1 MSDTDSITPVA
12 VVTGS
17 SSGIGAATARRLAN
31 DGFHVVVHAA
41 RNARGARRLALEL
54 AESGQCE
61 TQVELCD
68 FSVPSSLSEFV
79 DRCFSWRGRVDA
91 WINNA
96 GADVLT
102 GESGKLPFEKKL
114 KTVLEVDVV
123 ATLVLSR
130 LVAERMKAQPPIP
143 GHATRGSIVNMGW
156 DQAATGMAGDSGQ
169 MFAASKGA
177 IMAATSSL
185 AQSFAP
191 DIRVNCTAPGWIQ
204 TAWGKEASEPWQARA
219 RRDSL
224 LDRWGQPDD
233 VAAVVSFLCGPD
245 SQFVN
250 GHVIPVNG
258 GFRTSDD
265 GFTSS

>member
-1 MSDTDSITPVA
+1 MIDPDSLTPVA

-17 SSGIGAATARRLAN
+17 SSGIGAATARRLAK

-41 RNARGARRLALEL
+41 RNARGARRLAIEL
-54 AESGQCE
+54 AERGETE

-68 FSVPSSLSEFV
+68 FAESSSLPEFV
-79 DRCFSWRGRVDA
+79 ERCFAWRGRVDA

-102 GESGKLPFEKKL
+102 GESGKWPFEQKL
-114 KTVLEVDVV
+114 QTVLEVDVV
-123 ATLVLSR
+123 ATLILSR
-130 LVAERMKAQPPIP
+130 LVADRMKVQAPIP
-143 GHATRGSIVNMGW
+143 GFETRGSIVNMGW
-156 DQAATGMAGDSGQ
+156 DQAVTGMAGDGGQ

-177 IMAATSSL
+177 IMAMTSSL

-191 DIRVNCTAPGWIQ
+191 HVRVNCVAPGWIQ
-204 TAWGKEASEPWQARA
+204 TAWGKEASESWQECA
-219 RRDSL
+219 RRESL

-233 VAAVVSFLCGPD
+233 VAAVVSFLCGSD

-258 GFRTSDD
+258 GLRTSDD
-265 GFTSS
+265 GFN

>member
-1 MSDTDSITPVA
+1 MSDAETFAPIA

-17 SSGIGAATARRLAN
+17 SSGIGAAIARRLAN
-31 DGFHVVVHAA
+31 DGFHVVIHAA
-41 RNARGARRLALEL
+41 QNARGARRLALDL
-54 AESGQCE
+54 ADCGPCE
-61 TQVELCD
+61 TRIELCD
-68 FSVPSSLSEFV
+68 FSVASSLPEFV

-102 GESGKLPFEKKL
+102 GEPGRWPFEQKL
-114 KTVLEVDVV
+114 KRVLDVDVV

-130 LVAERMKAQPPIP
+130 LVAKRMKAQPAGPEQE
-143 GHATRGSIVNMGW
+143 TRGAIVNMGW
-156 DQAATGMAGDSGQ
+156 DQAVSGMAGESGQ

-177 IMAATSSL
+177 IMAATGSL

-191 DIRVNCTAPGWIQ
+191 DVRVNCVAPGWIQ
-204 TAWGKEASEPWQARA
+204 TAWGKEAAETWQARA

-224 LDRWGQPDD
+224 MNRWGQPGD
-233 VAAVVSFLCGPD
+233 VAAVVSFLCGRD

-258 GFRTSDD
+258 GFRGSSD
-265 GFTSS
+265 GF